1 MGLPFFSSFPI
12 PSSPSSPREASGQQI
27 DGNRGCTAAVARE
40 LGPEGKPRTTI
51 RRGTPTLGHAIGL
64 DKEPYASALVAAPYP
79 NLPRSMAAAWSGKG
93 VVGAAARCERFEA
106 NRATTRPR
114 GGERRCLFL
123 PSHTST
129 RFEMN
134 RVTMQLSG
142 SAARLRGGE
151 RHNFEALHN
160 AAQGGANGSKRVT
173 SSTAGPRHPPCGVS
187 PYH

>member
-51 RRGTPTLGHAIGL
+51 RRGTPTLGHATGL

-93 VVGAAARCERFEA
+93 VVG
-106 NRATTRPR
+106 
-114 GGERRCLFL
+114 G
-123 PSHTST
+123 
-129 RFEMN
+129 
-134 RVTMQLSG
+134 
-142 SAARLRGGE
+142 
-151 RHNFEALHN
+151 
-160 AAQGGANGSKRVT
+160 GGALRAIRGEPSDDATSWRRAAMSLSPFPHKYTIRDEPSDDAAEWERGTTSWRRV
-173 SSTAGPRHPPCGVS
+173 AQL
-187 PYH
+187 